1 MSTRYPSLKRKSTFI
16 YHHSQA
22 NLEKMFS
29 KFIMKMKIA
38 VIANQ
43 IAENNKIEGL
53 KKHLRAS
60 ALNTLGENESYE
72 SRFPMHPHCG
82 KV

>member
-1 MSTRYPSLKRKSTFI
+1 
-16 YHHSQA
+16 
-22 NLEKMFS
+22 
-29 KFIMKMKIA
+29 MKMKIA